1 MPVSWLM
8 TGNEAA
14 SGRDSLSM
22 TQGKLTMKKSI
33 AILLAAGMVAQ
44 PLIAAAP
51 PYATEAPI
59 AYMKD
64 LSSGAVLYDKGGETR
79 MPPASM
85 AKMMTAHVAFRLIQ
99 RGELKLDQKMT
110 VRPETWQK
118 WHGPAAGSTMFLAAG
133 EEVSVENLLH
143 GIVTLSG
150 NDACV
155 VLAEGIAGT
164 EQAFVVLMNEEAKR
178 MGLKN
183 SHFGTSNGWPDEGVT
198 YVSAEDLAKLA
209 QATIEET
216 PDLYKRFYATRSF
229 TWGKTMGGADIN
241 QANRNPILGKIA
253 GADGLKTGH
262 TEEAGFGFTGSAEQ
276 DGRRLVMVVAGLNS
290 FNSRITESVRFMDWG
305 FKAWKA
311 QPLFKKGQ
319 TVETAEVQLGSASSV
334 PLVAPQNM
342 AVTLPRTA
350 SANVKVKVVY
360 TGPIKAPI
368 AKGQPIA
375 QLVIQTADTPPQIM
389 PLVAGEDV
397 AEAGMFGRL
406 WNGLKSLFG

>member
-1 MPVSWLM
+1 MNKSVAVLLFA
-8 TGNEAA
+8 G
-14 SGRDSLSM
+14 L
-22 TQGKLTMKKSI
+22 LT
-33 AILLAAGMVAQ
+33 Q
-44 PLIAAAP
+44 PLTAAAP
-51 PYATEAPI
+51 PYTSEAPI

-64 LSSGAVLYDKGGETR
+64 LSSGAVLFNKGGQTR

-99 RGELKLDQKMT
+99 RGELKLDTMFT
-110 VRPETWQK
+110 VRPETWKQ
-118 WHGPAAGSTMFLAAG
+118 WHGPQAGSTMFLSAG
-133 EEVSVENLLH
+133 EQVSVENLLH

-164 EQAFVVLMNEEAKR
+164 EQAFVAQMNEEAKR
-178 MGLKN
+178 LGLKN

-198 YVSAEDLAKLA
+198 YVTAEDLASLA

-216 PDLYKRFYATRSF
+216 PDLYKRFYAARSF
-229 TWGKTMGGADIN
+229 TWGKTMGGADIS
-241 QANRNPILGKIA
+241 QGNRNPILGKIA

-262 TEEAGFGFTGSAEQ
+262 TQEAGYGFTGSAEQ
-276 DGRRLVMVVAGLNS
+276 DGRRLVMVVAGLTS
-290 FNSRITESVRFMDWG
+290 FNGRIGESVRFMDWG

-311 QPLFKKGQ
+311 QTLFKKGAV
-319 TVETAEVQLGSASSV
+319 VETAEVQLGSATTV
-334 PLVAPQNM
+334 PLVAPHNM

-350 SANVKVKVVY
+350 SSNVKVKVVY

-368 AKGQPIA
+368 AKGQQIA
-375 QLVIQTADTPPQIM
+375 QLIVQTPDTPPQVM

-397 AEAGMFGRL
+397 AEAGMFGRI
-406 WNGLKSLFG
+406 WNGMKSLFG